1 MAVEMMRIGMM
12 DILVSQRELSQREK
26 TTRRQQQQDH
36 VEEELNCKRSYYN
49 KLQPVRLLHREHN
62 HQGMTMQKGLHILVA
77 GSFAV
82 VVVVVADI
90 HTWA

>member
-1 MAVEMMRIGMM
+1 MM

-26 TTRRQQQQDH
+26 TTRRKQQQDH

-49 KLQPVRLLHREHN
+49 KLQTARLHREHN

-82 VVVVVADI
+82 VVVVDI